1 MGQSQDQGVVKHQLA
16 ALGVNS
22 RGWRLYADYGYAM
35 FVPLGQRW
43 CDLACQD
50 VRGDNEVAWLKIL
63 QACEMDVL
71 PPPQLVQSMAQWRI
85 PGDQLDVV
93 PPLFLRLAWK
103 ACVAAQYQ
111 AVGLDVFIEEEL
123 NPLAQWFFISG
134 AHRTVDPSQLKAG
147 WNCLLRLRREYVGE
161 LARKLGADDWP
172 PVMRGY
178 ESGAFTMS
186 ALSYAHQ
193 LVDEGDAMEHCV
205 GEYAERCR
213 FEPLRI
219 FSVRYKK
226 TGQRVATLSLI
237 ETAPGVWDF
246 DQLKGPKNADVDLRV
261 WQEADGLRQVMNQIS
276 RTDIKT
282 RHFLDFIHSLGISEE
297 SLP

>member
-1 MGQSQDQGVVKHQLA
+1 MGQLQDQAVVKQQLG
-16 ALGVNS
+16 ALGINS
-22 RGWRLYADYGYAM
+22 RGWRLYVDYGYAM

-43 CDLACQD
+43 CDLACED

-63 QACEMDVL
+63 QACETDVL
-71 PPPQLVQSMAQWRI
+71 PPPQLVQSMAQWHI

-93 PPLFLRLAWK
+93 PPLFLRLVWK

-111 AVGLDVFIEEEL
+111 ADSLEDFIEEEL
-123 NPLAQWFFISG
+123 KPLAQWFFVSR
-134 AHRTVDPSQLKAG
+134 AYKTVDVHQLKAG
-147 WNCLLRLRREYVGE
+147 WSCMLRLRREHVAE
-161 LARKLGADDWP
+161 LARVMGADDWP
-172 PVMRGY
+172 PVLRRY

-186 ALSYAHQ
+186 ALSYEQQ
-193 LVDEGDAMEHCV
+193 LVEEGDAMEHCV

-237 ETAPGVWDF
+237 ETKPGVWDF
-246 DQLKGPKNADVDLRV
+246 DQLKGPKNAEVDLQVSR
-261 WQEADGLRQVMNQIS
+261 EADGLRHVLNHVS
-276 RTDIKT
+276 RSDVRT
-282 RHFLDFIHSLGISEE
+282 RHFLDFIHSLG
-297 SLP
+297 

>member
-1 MGQSQDQGVVKHQLA
+1 MGQSQDQAVIKQQLG

-22 RGWRLYADYGYAM
+22 RGWRLYADYGYPM

-43 CDLACQD
+43 CDLACED

-71 PPPQLVQSMAQWRI
+71 PPPQLVQSMAQWHI

-111 AVGLDVFIEEEL
+111 ADGLEDFIEEEL
-123 NPLAQWFFISG
+123 KPLAQWFFVSR
-134 AHRTVDPSQLKAG
+134 AYKTVDVHQLKAG
-147 WNCLLRLRREYVGE
+147 WSCMVRLRREHVAE
-161 LARKLGADDWP
+161 LARKMGADDWP
-172 PVMRGY
+172 PVLRRY

-186 ALSYAHQ
+186 ALSYEQQ
-193 LVDEGDAMEHCV
+193 LVEEGDAMEHCV

-226 TGQRVATLSLI
+226 TGQRIATLSLI
-237 ETAPGVWDF
+237 EMKPGVWDF
-246 DQLKGPKNADVDLRV
+246 DQLKGPKNAEVDLQVSR
-261 WQEADGLRQVMNQIS
+261 EADGLRHVMNHVS
-276 RTDIKT
+276 RSDVRT
-282 RHFLDFIHSLGISEE
+282 RNFLDFIHSLG
-297 SLP
+297 